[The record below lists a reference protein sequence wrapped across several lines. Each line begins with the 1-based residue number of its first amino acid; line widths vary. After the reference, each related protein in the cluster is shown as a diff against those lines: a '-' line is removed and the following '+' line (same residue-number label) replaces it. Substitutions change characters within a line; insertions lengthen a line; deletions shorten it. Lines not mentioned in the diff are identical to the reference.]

1 MGTLG
6 KNQIFEIKNED
17 GTSFHNLVLHKST
30 VESIVM
36 SLGDK
41 ISGDVYYKNN
51 TLSVSMH
58 EYIVYNGVKYMLVTP
73 PTIIREGIVSDNSE
87 LRGMTKYSFVFY
99 HPMYVLA
106 NFPFCDVAVTSDE
119 ERYLGE
125 SKKFSW
131 IGYPNDYIAKLN
143 KNLDGTEWI
152 VEKSSR
158 FPQDKDSELS
168 PVIPFEN
175 ATIADALKTWY
186 DTWGLPYIVDVVSPT
201 EPAYAQGKRFKVVMG
216 MASNEVYENESA
228 RRSGTPFVFRMG
240 HGVGL
245 KNNSRTP
252 RNNKIVTRISGCGS
266 ENNIPY
272 GYPQIRWYGASDS
285 AFTYGDHAG
294 VYNNVTIGGHTFSKV
309 VSYPIY
315 KGILG
320 GAYVELINHPFTR
333 KNLMPSVYRTCLFNK
348 VSFLNTDGTPNLDY
362 DPDIELVDYY
372 DAIYS
377 TEYPYPNPI
386 NVQSPSY
393 ESHTFEDIKPE
404 LGEAEIVSATPLNN
418 DLTPAESWDDTIDND
433 GNYIQSYFK
442 MVLSVLSFDLYAC
455 AAVTEEMQI
464 NMRSGSCLG
473 CTFTV
478 QVDWDDYKRNFYD
491 EDGNFAPDGEQRDLS
506 RYPKSNLGQIEVVLQ
521 KEDSTFG
528 TIMPNMYQYPVA
540 GDDFVILGISLPD
553 TYITTSEHELDDAM
567 KSYMLENN
575 EHYFDYPLK
584 FDEAFLSTHEH
595 ILSQIRPNTIIRFEY
610 AGETLA
616 LSVKQLS
623 VKFGE
628 SPLPKYDI
636 TLTDNVEVVLNQIG
650 KVADD
655 VEKLSTLIAILRQEY
670 NRNVWSELAK
680 KLSKTQDDTAQGFI
694 TFLKGLQVG
703 NQFVSGLLGEGGVF
717 RKDADGKVY
726 IEADK
731 LYVRMR
737 AYFDNVEIKDYEHTS
752 GNRIASK
759 AGLKCVK
766 VEAYNAND
774 VLLATN
780 PQTEPNGTSYYRL
793 YFRAKDGE
801 DSISN
806 DFVNGDQAF
815 CDKTTYDNNIISHHR
830 YWRLVVGKNGNLSDD
845 DEFGYIDLSATDKE
859 SGSDVPKAG
868 DDVSQLGNR
877 TNTER
882 QGAII
887 EFVGGDNAPAY
898 QIYQG
903 INTYSLSGKCMI
915 DMGFDSQTGL
925 ARMNVAGNFRFGSP
939 LNTGSYIKYDSQA
952 NQGQGELKIKA
963 HVEFTNSDAEL
974 DALVQEHQT
983 TYDDSAVWSEMDN
996 LQDQIDG
1003 AIESWFLTGVPT
1015 LQNAPANAW
1024 TTDAEKNNHI
1034 GDLYYDKATGH
1045 GYRFMFDNEEE
1056 VYLWTPIVD
1065 DDIARA
1071 LENAAHAQETADG
1084 KRTVYSV
1091 WNAWVKDNVNT
1102 LEVGDLFIPTANTTQ
1117 GGVTYKANKVYKCIT
1132 KGSAVFQ
1139 AADYIDDAQAQA
1151 KVDAFVSGTYST
1163 DKQNLQSQIDGK
1175 AETFR
1180 QAIDPAL
1187 SWTDADKPKH
1197 VGDLW
1202 MDISSNGGKKT
1213 YIYEDKGA
1221 SASPRYKW
1229 EAQEVPDEVFDEID
1243 GKSTIYGNAIATPPT
1258 NYKKDDMWLL
1268 PADATINGVNYKAGD
1283 VLSASQDSETYS
1295 ATHWSKRV
1303 RYTDDTKADSIL
1315 NNSYYQQLVG
1325 GTISQNITNAANAA
1339 SAAQSDADA
1348 AQSDAAAA
1356 NTRLTTWADD
1366 TKISPTEK
1374 LALKNQKADVMK
1386 EYAQI
1391 ITDAAKYTGV
1401 STTAFTTA
1409 YNKAITA
1416 FNYYTASTPEN
1427 IAIITDSQTDSDATP
1442 RYSRIADYYAARQT
1456 ILEAITTAAKN
1467 YATTQGNK
1475 FLDDAVYRAI
1485 SAALGSNTDIVGG
1498 LVLTS
1503 LIGMRDSSEQVWGGI
1518 SGQYD
1523 ATAYGYGIAAW
1534 YGGAM
1539 VDKEVNP
1546 SAANYAQS
1554 LFRMDGSG
1562 YLAGGNIKWTA
1573 NGQVT
1578 ISDLYTMVSGDNT
1591 FQSDVLNKA
1600 TLFSNL
1606 FHTTTE
1612 GTTVGTLTRI
1622 QPQAA
1627 FQYID
1632 IDHPSGYSFT
1642 AKSVLNRGENDARYL
1657 LIDRL
1662 FELFDVYNGNT
1673 NYTETFK
1680 ANGLPTDKTNIS
1692 IKAKYDFWS
1701 QGGVTALGQGSQGGG
1716 GGQGD
1721 VTWALLANNS
1731 DTRPIALSHLTDAL
1745 AGYALKSEI
1754 PSLSGYATQS
1764 WVSTNFAL
1772 KSDIPTLAT
1781 LSWSGYSS
1789 GSYNGSEAKTISI
1802 PSNTNQL
1809 TNGAGFVTSS
1819 GVTSVATGT
1828 GLTGGTIT
1836 STGTISINSTYQ
1848 TYISHGESAYNS
1860 LGNYLP
1866 LSGGTI
1872 VKDTNDDIPLRLQS
1886 GGSQADCYLG
1896 YNNYAGTFLGYIGYS
1911 NDAKPILYYN
1921 AGEYEIWHK
1930 GNLTNNNQLTNG
1942 AGYITS
1948 SALSN
1953 YLPLSGGTMTGGNIS
1968 WNDDSHGIY
1977 FYNGC
1982 GIEKWL
1988 GYGPCLVTEGSSL
2001 NFWVRSGDDRDTRA
2015 LIIHSGNIGSQSVNY
2030 ASSAGSA
2037 TTASQLS
2044 ATILPSNANLND
2056 YKTTGVYGQLQ
2067 SSTIATFTNR
2077 PSTYSSGEMR
2087 LEVIGCGN
2095 NADGYLFQKYWARR
2109 GDDWDLFIRSY
2120 SADTTNWTVWA
2131 TNIDSRNIGSQSVN
2145 YANSAG
2151 SVAWDNVSSK
2161 PAAVGGS
2168 NTPVYW
2174 TGSGFSA
2181 CTDYASASVNYA
2193 SSAGNADTIDGY
2205 HGTDLGRIFTNRI
2218 DGGKAIRISFSGSFF
2233 SAIVSVRRTNG
2244 SAGLILIGNGYGENQ
2259 IRNTWA
2265 QISPS
2270 SIFRWSVPATDS
2282 YSKTIEISNEA
2293 GGTAEVYVTMLNSSV
2308 PTFTAIDSL
2317 YTTGMDCPI
2326 AYTTSTVAAAT
2337 YASSSGAC
2345 SGNAASATQLQTAR
2359 SIWGQSFDGTGNVN
2373 GTITINAADWDND
2386 YGIHINECGNVN
2398 YGFDVMYG
2406 YGDLF
2411 KIARRNGDTTATNSL
2426 TIHRTGGLTINEDTV
2441 INGLLQIHANSNS
2454 VTIGS
2459 QNSSWCHIFNSEDVP
2474 FIFNKNVFTIGGIY
2488 PYSASY
2494 EIGSTSYRWGT
2505 AYVIGVNC
2513 TTSAY
2518 FCTSSGSVGIGTSS
2532 PSYKLDVLG
2541 DCGIDLPALSGID
2554 TALTLSAQN
2563 YSPLDVRGKGVA
2575 IRLGHDKSGNYS
2587 SKIACVFEDQNP
2599 SYLQPS
2605 LAFYTMYNT
2614 YAAGSEVERMRIASN
2629 GYVGIGT
2636 SSPSYKLHV
2645 AGDICSSTGAYLGMV
2660 RVGINQSGESDSN
2673 ACIEMMAGTGYI
2685 DWHYGGS
2692 SSDYTTRLIENASG
2706 QLSLYGNFV
2715 VSGSITGATY
2725 VEAGYGRFGGTNG
2738 VYIGATYAGGSNG
2751 YDCIERAGSG
2761 NTLYIQYYHAG
2772 SINLCNGGGNVMIGS
2787 GSPSYKLHVAGD
2799 IYATGGVTSLSDSR
2813 HKTIMGDTKL
2823 RVEQIAEMP
2832 AIIYKWNDRRDDDLH
2847 VGSIAQHWQR
2857 VLPEVVSVAND
2868 LDGTLSINYGVAA
2881 MIASIVTAKKVVD
2894 HEARI
2899 KALESENRELKEEI
2913 RKLKIA

>member
-41 ISGDVYYKNN
+41 ISGYVYYKNN

-240 HGVGL
+240 QGVGL

-272 GYPQIRWYGASDS
+272 GYPQIRWYGASDR

-320 GAYVELINHPFTR
+320 GDYVELINHPFTR

-377 TEYPYPNPI
+377 SEYPYPHPI

-442 MVLSVLSFDLYAC
+442 MVLPVLSFDLYAC

-464 NMRSGSCLG
+464 NMRGGSCLG

-553 TYITTSEHELDDAM
+553 TYITTSERELDDAM

-731 LYVRMR
+731 LYVRMK

-780 PQTEPNGTSYYRL
+780 PQTEPIGTSYYRL

-801 DSISN
+801 DSINN
-806 DFVNGDQAF
+806 DFVIGDQAF
-815 CDKTTYDNNIISHHR
+815 CDKTTFDNNIISHHR
-830 YWRLVVGKNGNLSDD
+830 YWRLVVGKNGNLSDT
-845 DEFGYIDLSATDKE
+845 DEFGFIDLSATDKE
-859 SGSDVPKAG
+859 SGSDVPQAG

-1015 LQNAPANAW
+1015 LQNAPANTW

-1056 VYLWTPIVD
+1056 VYLWTPIAD
-1065 DDIARA
+1065 EDIARA
-1071 LENAAHAQETADG
+1071 LRNAAKAQETADG
-1084 KRTVYSV
+1084 KRTVYSA

-1102 LEVGDLFIPTANTTQ
+1102 LEVGDLFIPAANTTQ

-1139 AADYIDDAQAQA
+1139 AADYVDDAQAQA
-1151 KVDAFVSGTYST
+1151 KVDAFVSGTYAT

-1175 AETFR
+1175 AETYR
-1180 QAIDPAL
+1180 QATDPAL

-1202 MDISSNGGKKT
+1202 MDISSDGGKKT
-1213 YIYEDKGA
+1213 KIYEDKGA

-1229 EAQEVPDEVFDEID
+1229 EEQDVPDAVFDEID

-1268 PADATINGVNYKAGD
+1268 PADATINGVDYKAGD
-1283 VLSASQDSETYS
+1283 VLSASQDSATYS

-1315 NNSYYQQLVG
+1315 NDKYYIKLTG
-1325 GTISQNITNAANAA
+1325 GTYDTGISEAKSAAA
-1339 SAAQSDADA
+1339 AAQSTANTARDNAD
-1348 AQSDAAAA
+1348 AA

-1539 VDKEVNP
+1539 VDKEVTP
-1546 SAANYAQS
+1546 SASNHAKS

-1562 YLAGGNIKWTA
+1562 YLAGGNITWDAT
-1573 NGQVT
+1573 GRVT
-1578 ISDLYTMVSGDNT
+1578 IKDLHTDDGGT
-1591 FQSDVLNKA
+1591 PTDVLQEMSA
-1600 TLFSNL
+1600 FREMFDLS
-1606 FHTTTE
+1606 
-1612 GTTVGTLTRI
+1612 VWSSATRI
-1622 QPQAA
+1622 KPLQN
-1627 FQYID
+1627 FEHLKITR
-1632 IDHPSGYSFT
+1632 PSGYT
-1642 AKSVLNRGENDARYL
+1642 IADNDVLTRNESDARYM
-1657 LIDRL
+1657 LIDRFL
-1662 FELFDVYNGNT
+1662 ELFDVYNGST
-1673 NYTETFK
+1673 NYSATFK
-1680 ANGLPTDKTNIS
+1680 TSGLPTDRTNIS
-1692 IKAKYDFWS
+1692 IKAKFDFWS
-1701 QGGVTALGQGSQGGG
+1701 QGGITALGQGSQGGG

-1731 DTRPIALSHLTDAL
+1731 DTRPIALSHLTGAL
-1745 AGYALKSEI
+1745 TD
-1754 PSLSGYATQS
+1754 YATQS

-1802 PSNTNQL
+1802 PNNTNQL

-1848 TYISHGESAYNS
+1848 TYISNGNTAYGW
-1860 LGNYLP
+1860 GNHA
-1866 LSGGTI
+1866 
-1872 VKDTNDDIPLRLQS
+1872 N
-1886 GGSQADCYLG
+1886 
-1896 YNNYAGTFLGYIGYS
+1896 
-1911 NDAKPILYYN
+1911 
-1921 AGEYEIWHK
+1921 
-1930 GNLTNNNQLTNG
+1930 

-1948 SALSN
+1948 SGSCAKASEALYLLTNNTSQAADDCYDEHAGLRFWRYNGTSSTIGQTGGDGWILSWSWGEGSVGGQIYLDDNPSKTICIRGRNNDSAKTFTTWSTVLHTGNSSVSKSGETLTVNIGGTSQSLTNTWRGIQDNLSSSSTTDSLSAYQGYLLANGSARDNTKLPLAGGEMTGMLRVNHFIFGYNYGHAGGNAPSFVFDKAGSYFTGIGANGEADTIYFSAATISDGEASWVTSYKQKWKFNGTIYQEDNAVIHAGNIGSQSVSYANSAGSVSWSN
-1953 YLPLSGGTMTGGNIS
+1953 VTGKPINFKAYSGSLSSGGWAALQGMGDAPSIAISYNNSSASWNSGNYSATLVYGNNDTRGMLDCAYNTPVVSFGGGWYSGATKDSPTWYMKIVGTNATTYNLDSMPYAVSAGNADTLDGYHYNGLPYLPVASVYEEQ
-1968 WNDDSHGIY
+1968 NDA
-1977 FYNGC
+1977 N
-1982 GIEKWL
+1982 
-1988 GYGPCLVTEGSSL
+1988 P
-2001 NFWVRSGDDRDTRA
+2001 NWVRSYAINHRQSFVYNTNGREWAYWIGMRSSDTSYGTILRLSHDGLVEFMYKGGGGDNDNWSDWKA
-2015 LIIHSGNIGSQSVNY
+2015 IITQNNIGSQSVNY
-2030 ASSAGSA
+2030 ATTAGSA
-2037 TTASQLS
+2037 PASDVYAWAKAATKPSYTLTEISDGELGSKSKYYHRSSRGAIHHELYGSDADYGVVKITHTSDDGSGGPGAFTASLGIYDERANNLS
-2044 ATILPSNANLND
+2044 GNYQPTFYINRIGATRTPDL
-2056 YKTTGVYGQLQ
+2056 
-2067 SSTIATFTNR
+2067 
-2077 PSTYSSGEMR
+2077 M
-2087 LEVIGCGN
+2087 GC
-2095 NADGYLFQKYWARR
+2095 D
-2109 GDDWDLFIRSY
+2109 
-2120 SADTTNWTVWA
+2120 
-2131 TNIDSRNIGSQSVN
+2131 
-2145 YANSAG
+2145 
-2151 SVAWDNVSSK
+2151 
-2161 PAAVGGS
+2161 VGG
-2168 NTPVYW
+2168 TRV
-2174 TGSGFSA
+2174 
-2181 CTDYASASVNYA
+2181 
-2193 SSAGNADTIDGY
+2193 
-2205 HGTDLGRIFTNRI
+2205 FT
-2218 DGGKAIRISFSGSFF
+2218 
-2233 SAIVSVRRTNG
+2233 
-2244 SAGLILIGNGYGENQ
+2244 
-2259 IRNTWA
+2259 
-2265 QISPS
+2265 
-2270 SIFRWSVPATDS
+2270 
-2282 YSKTIEISNEA
+2282 
-2293 GGTAEVYVTMLNSSV
+2293 
-2308 PTFTAIDSL
+2308 IDSL
-2317 YTTGMDCPI
+2317 
-2326 AYTTSTVAAAT
+2326 
-2337 YASSSGAC
+2337 
-2345 SGNAASATQLQTAR
+2345 
-2359 SIWGQSFDGTGNVN
+2359 GNV
-2373 GTITINAADWDND
+2373 
-2386 YGIHINECGNVN
+2386 
-2398 YGFDVMYG
+2398 
-2406 YGDLF
+2406 
-2411 KIARRNGDTTATNSL
+2411 S
-2426 TIHRTGGLTINEDTV
+2426 
-2441 INGLLQIHANSNS
+2441 
-2454 VTIGS
+2454 
-2459 QNSSWCHIFNSEDVP
+2459 
-2474 FIFNKNVFTIGGIY
+2474 
-2488 PYSASY
+2488 
-2494 EIGSTSYRWGT
+2494 
-2505 AYVIGVNC
+2505 
-2513 TTSAY
+2513 
-2518 FCTSSGSVGIGTSS
+2518 IGTTS
-2532 PSYKLDVLG
+2532 PSYKLDVNG
-2541 DCGIDLPALSGID
+2541 TVHS
-2554 TALTLSAQN
+2554 SN
-2563 YSPLDVRGKGVA
+2563 VYSD
-2575 IRLGHDKSGNYS
+2575 
-2587 SKIACVFEDQNP
+2587 
-2599 SYLQPS
+2599 
-2605 LAFYTMYNT
+2605 
-2614 YAAGSEVERMRIASN
+2614 
-2629 GYVGIGT
+2629 GYG
-2636 SSPSYKLHV
+2636 LF
-2645 AGDICSSTGAYLGMV
+2645 
-2660 RVGINQSGESDSN
+2660 
-2673 ACIEMMAGTGYI
+2673 
-2685 DWHYGGS
+2685 GGS
-2692 SSDYTTRLIENASG
+2692 S
-2706 QLSLYGNFV
+2706 
-2715 VSGSITGATY
+2715 
-2725 VEAGYGRFGGTNG
+2725 G
-2738 VYIGATYAGGSNG
+2738 VYIGATYAGGSSG
-2751 YDCIERAGSG
+2751 FDCIERAGSG
-2761 NTLYIQYYHAG
+2761 NTLYMQYYHTG
-2772 SINLCNGGGNVMIGS
+2772 GISMCNGGGNVMIGS
-2787 GSPSYKLHVAGD
+2787 GSPNYKLHVVGTFYASGLATFGGDVLPASNLAQNFGSDSYRWEYIFGKYIMAKGDAPAVYVSNESGNWMALHWASDANRGLYDNSFGWVLAYNGTNTYMSGGNVGIGTSSPSYKLHVAGD
-2799 IYATGGVTSLSDSR
+2799 IYATGGVTSLSDAR

-2823 RVEQIAEMP
+2823 RVEQIADMP
-2832 AIIYKWNDRRDDDLH
+2832 AITYKWNDRRDNDLH
-2847 VGSIAQHWQR
+2847 VGSIAQNWQR
-2857 VLPEVVSVAND
+2857 ILPEVVSVAND
-2868 LDGTLSINYGVAA
+2868 LEGTLSINYGVAA

-2899 KALESENRELKEEI
+2899 KALESECERLREENKQL
-2913 RKLKIA
+2913 RFKIA